1 MQLQLPEVSS
11 LVYDFIKR
19 SCLYGKAFFFAA
31 RIVAPPVPERSAGM
45 EAKAGRANSL
55 VFGGLPQANGQKA
68 AQVFMEK
75 IKKLQY
81 TVFKKGRFL

>member
-1 MQLQLPEVSS
+1 MARPFFCGKDSS
-11 LVYDFIKR
+11 PA
-19 SCLYGKAFFFAA
+19 GG
-31 RIVAPPVPERSAGM
+31 VPERSAGM
-45 EAKAGRANSL
+45 EANAGRANSL

>member
-1 MQLQLPEVSS
+1 
-11 LVYDFIKR
+11 
-19 SCLYGKAFFFAA
+19 
-31 RIVAPPVPERSAGM
+31 M

>member
-1 MQLQLPEVSS
+1 MSAGNKVS
-11 LVYDFIKR
+11 
-19 SCLYGKAFFFAA
+19 FAA
-31 RIVAPPVPERSAGM
+31 RIVAPPERSAGM

-55 VFGGLPQANGQKA
+55 VFGGSPQANGQKA

>member
-1 MQLQLPEVSS
+1 
-11 LVYDFIKR
+11 
-19 SCLYGKAFFFAA
+19 
-31 RIVAPPVPERSAGM
+31 M

-75 IKKLQY
+75 ILELQY
-81 TVFKKGRFL
+81 TVRTEFIYIFDGGGREPFSYYEKF

>member
-1 MQLQLPEVSS
+1 MSAGNKVS
-11 LVYDFIKR
+11 I
-19 SCLYGKAFFFAA
+19 AA

-45 EAKAGRANSL
+45 EANAGRANSL

>member
-1 MQLQLPEVSS
+1 MARP
-11 LVYDFIKR
+11 
-19 SCLYGKAFFFAA
+19 FFAA
-31 RIVAPPVPERSAGM
+31 RIVAPPVSVPERSAGM
-45 EAKAGRANSL
+45 EANAGRANSL